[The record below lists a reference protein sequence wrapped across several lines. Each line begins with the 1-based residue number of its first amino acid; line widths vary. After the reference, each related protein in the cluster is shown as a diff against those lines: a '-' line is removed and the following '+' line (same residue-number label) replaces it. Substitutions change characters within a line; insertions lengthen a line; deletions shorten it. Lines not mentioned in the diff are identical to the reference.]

1 VFVKDSM
8 TANVKTLSPSTTAA
22 DALAIMREGDYE
34 GLPVVK
40 NRTILG
46 IITQFDILV
55 ALSHEF
61 SLDYLQNTSVEQ
73 LMTRDVETI
82 NENDII
88 EEAAY
93 IMYEGDYSLLPV
105 VGDDGEFIGIISER
119 NVYDMFVELLGLREP
134 GTRITLLVEDRVGM
148 LADIAAVIKRNG
160 ISIASLAT
168 RISEQ
173 GQMADVVVRLKTIGA
188 HGVVQDLRESGF
200 RVMHVSQV
208 WR

>member
-22 DALAIMREGDYE
+22 DALA
-34 GLPVVK
+34 
-40 NRTILG
+40 
-46 IITQFDILV
+46 TQFDILV